1 MNANPL
7 TWIRG
12 FLRRVVA
19 AALVL
24 CSGIVMALV
33 SAVKSSLDGE
43 YSVEDQLAT
52 SDAIAEAVR
61 KGSLGLVKV
70 PKRS

>member
-1 MNANPL
+1 MNPL
-7 TWIRG
+7 VWVRG

-19 AALVL
+19 A
-24 CSGIVMALV
+24 GIVLVAGVGVALIA
-33 SAVKSSLDGE
+33 AVKSSLDGE

-61 KGSLGLVKV
+61 KGSLGFVKV
-70 PKRS
+70 PKR